1 MTLDQ
6 TLLFAVLVGG
16 LVTVFLAG
24 FGVGLSIGTRRATG
38 R

>member
-6 TLLFAVLVGG
+6 TLLLVVLTSG

-24 FGVGLSIGTRRATG
+24 LAIGLSIGTRRAVG
-38 R
+38 H